1 MPGGIC
7 VDILQ
12 HAAPLP
18 FLPLELEEH
27 VTRFSRTSKHVD
39 LERVFLALFD
49 ISNGSRSRDKPTTCS
64 ILKSITSR
72 RIVYV
77 AFEEDL

>member
-27 VTRFSRTSKHVD
+27 VTRFFRTSKNVD

-49 ISNGSRSRDKPTTCS
+49 ISNGSRSRDKPTS
-64 ILKSITSR
+64 ILKSIG
-72 RIVYV
+72 RILYV